1 VSENSCRYRAKLP
14 AGFGPEWPPAP
25 PFLMGRWSSFRRRAA
40 KKLVSIEATCGILPM
55 VGN

>member
-1 VSENSCRYRAKLP
+1 MSENSCRYRAKLP